1 MSEDKLNILKFVLS
15 QYNDII
21 SDITLNEVL
30 AKQYDEQFSDAD
42 SIFKVWELLEKS
54 DKVKRDFQKR
64 INYLQGKADAY
75 DSILKELNIDIND
88 TKM

>member
-1 MSEDKLNILKFVLS
+1 MDKYKLDIVKFVLS

-21 SDITLNEVL
+21 SDITLNEVM

-42 SIFKVWELLEKS
+42 SIFKVWELLEKL

-64 INYLQGKADAY
+64 ITYLQGKADAY
-75 DSILKELNIDIND
+75 DSVLKELNININD
-88 TKM
+88 TEM

>member
-30 AKQYDEQFSDAD
+30 AKQYDDEFHKSDD
-42 SIFKVWELLEKS
+42 IHEVWRLLEMS
-54 DKVKRDFQKR
+54 DKAKRDFQKR

-75 DSILKELNIDIND
+75 DSILKELNINPYD
-88 TKM
+88 TEM

>member
-1 MSEDKLNILKFVLS
+1 MDNYKIDIVKFIVL

-54 DKVKRDFQKR
+54 DKVKSDFKKR

-75 DSILKELNIDIND
+75 DSILKELNINPYD
-88 TKM
+88 TEM

>member
-1 MSEDKLNILKFVLS
+1 MSGDKLNIVKFVVS

-21 SDITLNEVL
+21 SDITLNEVI

-54 DKVKRDFQKR
+54 DKAKIDFQKR
-64 INYLQGKADAY
+64 ITYLQGKADAY
-75 DSILKELNIDIND
+75 DSVLKELNININD
-88 TKM
+88 TEM

>member
-1 MSEDKLNILKFVLS
+1 MSADKINIVKFVLS

-42 SIFKVWELLEKS
+42 SIYKVWELLEKS
-54 DKVKRDFQKR
+54 DKSKRDFKKR
-64 INYLQGKADAY
+64 IIYLQGKADAY
-75 DSILKELNIDIND
+75 DSVLKELNININD